1 MVVDFWGSWGSWCIR
16 EFPTLEEYCRRYGE
30 RLEIVGVACNDR
42 QERWRA
48 AVAKNRMP
56 WLQVFSHDGTTE
68 VRYGVTAYP
77 FKVVL
82 SPEGRVLACF
92 KGSGEAF
99 YRLLDRLLQGD

>member
-1 MVVDFWGSWGSWCIR
+1 
-16 EFPTLEEYCRRYGE
+16 
-30 RLEIVGVACNDR
+30 
-42 QERWRA
+42 
-48 AVAKNRMP
+48 MP